1 MKKILVQTCKRRH
14 LRFAEDIFIHMEEL
28 SNNKNCICKRTRKYI
43 IDKITRGEAV
53 IATTY
58 GGVWVGFC
66 YIETFSD
73 NYVTNSGLMVN
84 PLYKEKGFG
93 SLIKNKIFKLSRYKF
108 PDSKIFGLTT
118 SLPVMKINSRLGYK
132 PVTYDQLSSD
142 KKFWKGCDS
151 CDNYNILLS
160 KNMRA
165 CLCTAMLYDPSMDEN
180 RILSNTFSRIM
191 YRCEEFMND
200 AVCYFLQ

>member
-142 KKFWKGCDS
+142 KKFWKGCDT
-151 CDNYNILLS
+151 CDNYNILLL
-160 KNMRA
+160 KNTCA
-165 CLCTAMLYDPSMDEN
+165 CLCTAMLYDPFMDEN
-180 RILSNTFSRIM
+180 RILSNTFLRII
-191 YRCEEFMND
+191 YKCQEFIND